1 RQLAYAANDVAHLHR
16 LKDALDA
23 MLAREGRAALAQ
35 ACFDFLPTRVELD
48 LRGWAETDPF
58 AH

>member
-1 RQLAYAANDVAHLHR
+1 MLSARGR
-16 LKDALDA
+16 EG
-23 MLAREGRAALAQ
+23 LAR

-48 LRGWAETDPF
+48 LQGWSEIDPF